1 MKIQK
6 QTYNSENSNFQESNN
21 EIFIKLAS
29 NSTND
34 VAYVFWGELDICSI
48 DLFDSDGDLLS
59 SKSIVK
65 NMDKYEIQSLSA
77 GEYFVQLN
85 LVEGESI
92 VKKVTF
98 L

>member
-1 MKIQK
+1 MKILN
-6 QTYNSENSNFQESNN
+6 QTYNSKNSKFQEPNN

-34 VAYVFWGELDICSI
+34 VAYVFWGELNICSI
-48 DLFDSDGDLLS
+48 ELFDSNGKLLS
-59 SKSIVK
+59 KKTVVK
-65 NMDKYEIQSLSA
+65 NMDKHEIQTLSA